1 MSNEEP
7 TPEVNARPPTTDL
20 GGSAASGARES
31 VPKGAAAPPNPPRRR
46 PRRRRPASTRP
57 AAASAENTPEKDV
70 IADASP
76 TPTTATAVSKESAGD
91 VDARADGSKATQS
104 TNPRRTRSRRRRPA
118 ARPAAKIDDAQV
130 PEETAE
136 RTPNTVEQTPKTA
149 QRRDE
154 VPARPSA
161 RSKAPRTGRT
171 TTPKT
176 ASAPASAPVS
186 DGPSEPVSS
195 AKISEPPALEEAP
208 AARRQRRPRRP
219 RTPRTQGPSVP
230 RTMVVSASED
240 RIRIAVLEER
250 DLVEHYVTHSEDRSI
265 AGNVYLGR
273 VQNVLPGMEAAFVDI
288 GEIRNAVLY
297 AGEVTYDEEVDGVS
311 PRIETIL
318 KPGQSVLTQVTK
330 DPMGSKGA
338 RLTTEVSIAG
348 RYLVMVPGQ
357 ESLGISRR
365 LSDDERHRLRDIASE
380 IRPKGFGLIVR
391 TAAQGAQ
398 QEDLERD
405 AARLV
410 RIWKE
415 VESKMKK
422 AKPPQLVY
430 SEPALAIR
438 VVRDLFTGDVER
450 VVVEGADLYEEIREY
465 VTDVTPA
472 LGDRI
477 EKYEDPL
484 PAFERF
490 HIVEQIRKA
499 LDRKVWLRSGGHIV
513 IDRTEALTVV
523 DVNTGGFVGKSSLE
537 ETVLHTNLEAAD
549 EVAKQLRLRDIG
561 GIIVIDFIDMMHE
574 RNRDELLKAL
584 RNALAKDK
592 TRTQVFGI
600 SELGLV
606 QMTRKNV
613 SEGLLEAY
621 STLCEVCEGRGVILT
636 EMN

>member
-1 MSNEEP
+1 MPDEEP
-7 TPEVNARPPTTDL
+7 TPEVSARPP
-20 GGSAASGARES
+20 AA
-31 VPKGAAAPPNPPRRR
+31 RRR
-46 PRRRRPASTRP
+46 PRRRRPARPRP
-57 AAASAENTPEKDV
+57 AAASAEGALEK
-70 IADASP
+70 AATAAASP
-76 TPTTATAVSKESAGD
+76 EPATATAISKEPAGEVSD
-91 VDARADGSKATQS
+91 RADGSKATQS
-104 TNPRRTRSRRRRPA
+104 TTPRRTRSRRRRPA
-118 ARPAAKIDDAQV
+118 ARPAAKLDERADAHKLDDAQV
-130 PEETAE
+130 PGETAE
-136 RTPNTVEQTPKTA
+136 RTPKTAARTPKTA
-149 QRRDE
+149 QQATSRNAGGE
-154 VPARPSA
+154 TPARTSA
-161 RSKAPRTGRT
+161 RRRAPRGGRQAA
-171 TTPKT
+171 PKTEST
-176 ASAPASAPVS
+176 ASARE
-186 DGPSEPVSS
+186 DGGANEPVSS
-195 AKISEPPALEEAP
+195 ANVSEAPALEEAP
-208 AARRQRRPRRP
+208 AARRQRRSPRRP
-219 RTPRTQGPSVP
+219 RTLRTPAPFVP

-240 RIRIAVLEER
+240 RTQIAVLEER

-288 GEIRNAVLY
+288 GEVRNAVLY

-398 QEDLERD
+398 REDLERD

-450 VVVEGADLYEEIREY
+450 VVVEGGGLYDEIREY

-484 PAFERF
+484 PAFERH
-490 HIVEQIRKA
+490 HIVEQVRKA

-574 RNRDELLKAL
+574 RNRDELLKVL

-621 STLCEVCEGRGVILT
+621 SDPCEACGGRGVVLT